1 MNYMTCIVLL
11 CLTAVYGKNKGGRG
25 EEHLLKKLFRHYNKL
40 ARPEGDHV
48 EVAHALYMRRI
59 IALHEKDTVVGL
71 DVLEHQT
78 WIDNRFIWDP
88 MSFSNVT
95 LLHVPSDVIWKPDIV
110 LSNSAN
116 EYPIYKKPDF
126 NVIIS
131 NDGLISYSRLQ
142 TIYAYGCQNT
152 QEKNLECKLGFHSL
166 TYTGFDLKLKN
177 ETAEIGLDDFDN
189 NLNPTVMFVS
199 GEVIREDTFFAC
211 CPEPYSSVTYT
222 LILKKTVLGTDLHK
236 QERPMATS
244 LPSPTSPSTTKEK
257 QVVWSESSARLIPDL
272 MSFYSNIDLP
282 PSSGPPLTV
291 GIGMSIYMVTGDKR
305 DRLVDNIMV
314 RLTFEGYMWL
324 TWQDMRLSWSPEKYS
339 GSNAVYLPLQSVW
352 APDIK
357 HQNSSQYFN
366 GRQDT
371 PDFNEKDVRVEV
383 RNDGTVSYIRPVVLS
398 SYCIRTPMSDNEV
411 RCNMTFA
418 SLTYPPG
425 VIRMTHLTS
434 RIRTQLEMESSAQ
447 ETSLTVGPRTFSAVQ
462 YSLKV
467 GQLLSFG

>member
-199 GEVIREDTFFAC
+199 GEVIREDT
-211 CPEPYSSVTYT
+211 
-222 LILKKTVLGTDLHK
+222 GTDLHK

-257 QVVWSESSARLIPDL
+257 QVVWSESSA
-272 MSFYSNIDLP
+272 
-282 PSSGPPLTV
+282 
-291 GIGMSIYMVTGDKR
+291 
-305 DRLVDNIMV
+305 
-314 RLTFEGYMWL
+314 
-324 TWQDMRLSWSPEKYS
+324 
-339 GSNAVYLPLQSVW
+339 
-352 APDIK
+352 
-357 HQNSSQYFN
+357 SSQYFN

-398 SYCIRTPMSDNEV
+398 SYCIRTVSGNNLHG
-411 RCNMTFA
+411 RN
-418 SLTYPPG
+418 
-425 VIRMTHLTS
+425 
-434 RIRTQLEMESSAQ
+434 
-447 ETSLTVGPRTFSAVQ
+447 
-462 YSLKV
+462 
-467 GQLLSFG
+467 FGDDCLGLA